1 MNNSTKVPTVQLKLK
16 NVSLCLP
23 AYEVVRLNNTAS
35 ISIQPGHT
43 ASEQSARKKYQ
54 GKCWR
59 VGDTM
64 PVEVADF
71 LCEDHR
77 FDITITS

>member
-1 MNNSTKVPTVQLKLK
+1 MNNSIKVPTVHLKLK
-16 NVSLCLP
+16 RVSLCLP
-23 AYEVVRLNNTAS
+23 GYEVVRLNNIAF
-35 ISIQPGHT
+35 ISIAPGHT
-43 ASEQSARKKYQ
+43 ASEQSARKKYLNTT
-54 GKCWR
+54 WR